1 MSKREKTM
9 KYLRNLLKA
18 LLRVLEKISRHFAVD
33 HRGMGSS
40 GLMRDKWLEDQRQF
54 EYMKRLGDIDFARN
68 DRTNEK

>member
-1 MSKREKTM
+1 MLRKVANMLRDIVVFLCEK
-9 KYLRNLLKA
+9 
-18 LLRVLEKISRHFAVD
+18 LEKFSRYFAVD
-33 HRGMGSS
+33 HRRMGSS

>member
-33 HRGMGSS
+33 HRGIGSS

-68 DRTNEK
+68 DRNNEK